1 MRAFSGYLML
11 LTMTGM
17 ATYVVGIYTGSHFV
31 ESNLIIKSENLKMFV
46 TFDEVIPFLGILTEE
61 MVRNSVR
68 NINVKRLSS
77 HYI

>member
-1 MRAFSGYLML
+1 ML

-61 MVRNSVR
+61 MVRNSV
-68 NINVKRLSS
+68 KYKCKKTFKSL
-77 HYI
+77 YITMKF